1 MAQRTPKEVKQPTA
15 RQVILLLEEVVL
27 LAETLA
33 IPPTDRALAMRI
45 GEELIPALYEARTYL
60 EVGYLRSP
68 EIRQGISRASL
79 VASDLTDTDASFG
92 PLHSRLRVLLEEA
105 GQAARGE

>member
-1 MAQRTPKEVKQPTA
+1 MPKQMPKEVEPPGAKQ
-15 RQVILLLEEVVL
+15 VLSLLEEAVQF
-27 LAETLA
+27 AETLA
-33 IPPTDRALAMRI
+33 IPPADRTLTLRI

-79 VASDLTDTDASFG
+79 VASDLTDADPAFG
-92 PLHSRLRVLLEEA
+92 PLHSLLRVLLEEA
-105 GQAARGE
+105 GRASRAD

>member
-1 MAQRTPKEVKQPTA
+1 MTQMPKETDLPDA
-15 RQVILLLEEVVL
+15 RQVLSLLEEAVQF
-27 LAETLA
+27 AETLA
-33 IPPTDRALAMRI
+33 IPPADRSLRMRI

-60 EVGYLRSP
+60 EVGQLRSP

-79 VASDLTDTDASFG
+79 VASDLADVDRSFG

-105 GQAARGE
+105 GLASRGE

>member
-1 MAQRTPKEVKQPTA
+1 MAREMPKEIDFPTA
-15 RQVILLLEEVVL
+15 KQVISLLEEAVQF
-27 LAETLA
+27 AETLA
-33 IPPTDRALAMRI
+33 IPPADRALTTRI

-79 VASDLTDTDASFG
+79 VASDLADADPSFG

-105 GQAARGE
+105 GQASRGE

>member
-1 MAQRTPKEVKQPTA
+1 MANETRKDVELPGAKEV
-15 RQVILLLEEVVL
+15 LSLLEEAVQF
-27 LAETLA
+27 AETLA
-33 IPPTDRALAMRI
+33 IPPADRTLTVRI

-60 EVGYLRSP
+60 EVGYLRAP

-79 VASDLTDTDASFG
+79 VASDLADADPAFG

-105 GQAARGE
+105 GLASRGE